1 VTAGGGG
8 GRVPVEEDDAR
19 VAGPSGWRKLL
30 REVPAKV
37 MGVSAR
43 HKGYRWP
50 AISQTKLTGGDGSGH
65 GRGKA
70 AAAVRALGRRC
81 WDEGGPRGGVGG

>member
-8 GRVPVEEDDAR
+8 GRVPVEDDAG